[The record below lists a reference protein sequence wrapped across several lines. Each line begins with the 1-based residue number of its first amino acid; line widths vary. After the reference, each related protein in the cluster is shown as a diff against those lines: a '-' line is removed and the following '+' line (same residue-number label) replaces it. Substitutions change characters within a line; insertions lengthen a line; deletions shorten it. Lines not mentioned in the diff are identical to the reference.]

1 MKLKKIATLLSVVAL
16 SATISANAL
25 AKESIA
31 LVIST
36 LNNPFFVTMKDSAQ
50 KEADKL
56 GYDLV
61 VLDSMDNPAK
71 ELANVQDLTV
81 KGTRLMLINPTDSD
95 AVGNAVLMANKA
107 KIPVVTLDRVAN
119 KGEVVSHVASDN
131 RLGGKM
137 AGDYIAEKVGNDAK
151 VIQLEGIAGTSA
163 SRERGEGFKQAV
175 DAHKLNILA
184 SQPADFDRTKGL
196 NVMQNLLTAN
206 PSVQA
211 VFAQNDEMALGAL
224 RALQTAGRTD
234 VLVVCFDGTNDGI
247 KAVNRGVLGATIA
260 QRPDQIGIIG
270 IQTADKILKGEKVDP
285 TIPVELELVTQ
296 K

>member
-119 KGEVVSHVASDN
+119 KGEVVSHIASDN

-234 VLVVCFDGTNDGI
+234 VLVVGFDGTNDGI

>member
-1 MKLKKIATLLSVVAL
+1 MKLKKIATLLSVGAL

-234 VLVVCFDGTNDGI
+234 VLVVGFDGTNDGI